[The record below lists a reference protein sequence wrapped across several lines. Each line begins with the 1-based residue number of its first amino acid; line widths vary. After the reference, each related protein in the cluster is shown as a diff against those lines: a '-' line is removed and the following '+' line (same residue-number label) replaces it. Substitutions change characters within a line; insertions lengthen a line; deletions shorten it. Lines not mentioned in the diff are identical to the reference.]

1 MRILTKNRKSKIENA
16 VCKAAH
22 ASLRFGI
29 NGQVGVCC
37 HNHVDI
43 VGNIKDSKIE
53 DIWNGEKIKKLR
65 KTLLKAYSPHCTHCM
80 AEDKIKSNAKS
91 SSLYNRYPVSDDA
104 PAILDFKIDNICN
117 LKCTMCSH
125 LSSNQFRQIGEKR
138 ENPYY
143 NSIFF
148 EDLKLWLPKIKEARF
163 SGGEP
168 FLTPLYFKIW
178 DFFIEKN
185 PHCKIQIQT
194 NGTILSEK
202 VKEILQKGVFG
213 INISIDSF
221 DKENYEKIREGSS
234 FEAMLL
240 NLDFFR
246 NYTSQKSSFFGITT
260 CAMKA
265 NRNELVE
272 IAKEWS
278 KLGANGWFSVV
289 WNPAKEALWSLES
302 DEFKLFY
309 NKLYSD
315 FELYKNNIS
324 TQNIEALKALMQVV
338 EYMKQLNEIY
348 NNPQKESYG
357 YEFKRLVFSKI
368 DKPQQN
374 PNSANFEDLAN
385 LYFLKNNNSKF
396 NIELFE
402 KTSNFTSDEIFTDFI
417 QNCDIDELSILLDT
431 YKIPKK

>member
-1 MRILTKNRKSKIENA
+1 M
-16 VCKAAH
+16 
-22 ASLRFGI
+22 
-29 NGQVGVCC
+29 
-37 HNHVDI
+37 
-43 VGNIKDSKIE
+43 
-53 DIWNGEKIKKLR
+53 
-65 KTLLKAYSPHCTHCM
+65 
-80 AEDKIKSNAKS
+80 
-91 SSLYNRYPVSDDA
+91 
-104 PAILDFKIDNICN
+104 
-117 LKCTMCSH
+117 
-125 LSSNQFRQIGEKR
+125 
-138 ENPYY
+138 
-143 NSIFF
+143 
-148 EDLKLWLPKIKEARF
+148 
-163 SGGEP
+163 
-168 FLTPLYFKIW
+168 
-178 DFFIEKN
+178 
-185 PHCKIQIQT
+185 
-194 NGTILSEK
+194 
-202 VKEILQKGVFG
+202 
-213 INISIDSF
+213 
-221 DKENYEKIREGSS
+221 
-234 FEAMLL
+234 
-240 NLDFFR
+240 
-246 NYTSQKSSFFGITT
+246 
-260 CAMKA
+260 
-265 NRNELVE
+265 
-272 IAKEWS
+272 
-278 KLGANGWFSVV
+278 V